1 MRSLRSYHFIALFL
15 VTLVFCSVMVIRQIH
30 ANQSRHVRLREAFIL
45 LHTRGYTNEARFLYQ
60 RLLDEAEALSDTQLL
75 DDFQRTIMVIDPTIS
90 APQNLI
96 YNYHWYISSELDRR
110 SSKALRRAL
119 ELADEEKRRMTQRQG
134 KPR

>member
-1 MRSLRSYHFIALFL
+1 MRSLRPYHFIALFL
-15 VTLVFCSVMVIRQIH
+15 VTLAFCSVMVIRQIH

-60 RLLDEAEALSDTQLL
+60 GLLDEAGTLSDTQLL
-75 DDFQRTIMVIDPTIS
+75 DDFQRTLMVVDPTIS

-119 ELADEEKRRMTQRQG
+119 DLADEERRRMTQGQG

>member
-1 MRSLRSYHFIALFL
+1 MRSLRPYHFIALFL

-60 RLLDEAEALSDTQLL
+60 RLLDEAATLTDTQLL
-75 DDFQRTIMVIDPTIS
+75 DDFQRTLLVVDPTIS
-90 APQNLI
+90 APQNLV

-110 SSKALRRAL
+110 SPKALRRAL
-119 ELADEEKRRMTQRQG
+119 ELADEERSRLLRRQQ

>member
-1 MRSLRSYHFIALFL
+1 MRSLRPYHFIALFL

-60 RLLDEAEALSDTQLL
+60 RLLDEAEKLSDTQLL
-75 DDFQRTIMVIDPTIS
+75 DDFQRTLLVVDPTIS

-110 SSKALRRAL
+110 STKALRRAL
-119 ELADEEKRRMTQRQG
+119 DLADEERRRITQSQA

>member
-1 MRSLRSYHFIALFL
+1 MRSLRPYHFIALFL
-15 VTLVFCSVMVIRQIH
+15 VTLVFCSVMVIHQIH
-30 ANQSRHVRLREAFIL
+30 ANQSRHVKLREAFIL

-60 RLLDEAEALSDTQLL
+60 RLLDEAEKLSDTQLL
-75 DDFQRTIMVIDPTIS
+75 DDFQRTLLVVDPTIS

-110 SSKALRRAL
+110 STKALRRAL
-119 ELADEEKRRMTQRQG
+119 DLADEERRRITQSQA

>member
-1 MRSLRSYHFIALFL
+1 MRSLRPYHFIVLFL
-15 VTLVFCSVMVIRQIH
+15 VTLVFCSVMVIRQLH

-60 RLLDEAEALSDTQLL
+60 RLLDEAEKLSDTQLL
-75 DDFQRTIMVIDPTIS
+75 DDFQRTLLVVDPTIS

-110 SSKALRRAL
+110 STKALRRAL
-119 ELADEEKRRMTQRQG
+119 DLADEERRRITQSQR